1 MGVKFLLD
9 IEEKNFGFLEKVK
22 NVINKKLIKVNLMD
36 KEK

>member
-9 IEEKNFGFLEKVK
+9 IKEKNFGFLEKVK

-36 KEK
+36 KEM